1 MLRLIGRFALILV
14 VLSVTAGCK
23 IDGATDSGFAFW
35 FRNDSSSD
43 VIVQFIDHGYG
54 VGYAVAGGRTGGS
67 LFGVSTYSGHIRVVT
82 SDCRLLWEETV
93 AQSRG
98 GAVAVAPDLSVRLVE
113 HAPDGVGRPLGIS
126 GDAVPETG
134 ACLPEGTEYAPDDPY
149 ASPS

>member
-1 MLRLIGRFALILV
+1 MAQPTVASRFGSGTTLRP
-14 VLSVTAGCK
+14 T
-23 IDGATDSGFAFW
+23 
-35 FRNDSSSD
+35 SSSSSLTMD
-43 VIVQFIDHGYG
+43 MALGTQWP
-54 VGYAVAGGRTGGS
+54 GGRTGGS